1 MIQSIDITKLATDTI
16 AQKAITHSQE
26 QMNEF
31 ASMSFPQILDK
42 IVNSAVDL
50 TLKIAIAIL
59 VFYIGKF
66 LINRIY
72 SVVKKILVN
81 RQVELSLSTFILS
94 LMRIALMFILIIT
107 VIGILGIETS
117 SFIAIFASAGVA
129 IGMAMSGTLQN
140 FAGGVLILF
149 IKPYKVGDFIEVQ
162 GYSGTVKEIQIFYTI
177 INTVDNKA
185 IVIPNGALSTGTINN
200 FSREEYRRVEWNVG
214 ISYGDDYE
222 AAKKLV
228 LEMLAKDSR
237 VVEKYIEDDRKKY
250 NTNATP
256 EEEPSEQPSDD
267 IPEDVPHHSRLWRLF
282 HRKRKAFRQRLA
294 ARIEEE
300 RNKPEITFAIP
311 PIDRSPYV
319 GLKELADSSV
329 NITIRAWTRSEFYW
343 DLYFDI
349 NEKIYKEFPKA
360 GLSFPFPQMDVH
372 INNEN

>member
-1 MIQSIDITKLATDTI
+1 
-16 AQKAITHSQE
+16 
-26 QMNEF
+26 
-31 ASMSFPQILDK
+31 
-42 IVNSAVDL
+42 
-50 TLKIAIAIL
+50 
-59 VFYIGKF
+59 
-66 LINRIY
+66 
-72 SVVKKILVN
+72 
-81 RQVELSLSTFILS
+81 
-94 LMRIALMFILIIT
+94 
-107 VIGILGIETS
+107 
-117 SFIAIFASAGVA
+117 
-129 IGMAMSGTLQN
+129 
-140 FAGGVLILF
+140 
-149 IKPYKVGDFIEVQ
+149 
-162 GYSGTVKEIQIFYTI
+162 
-177 INTVDNKA
+177 
-185 IVIPNGALSTGTINN
+185 
-200 FSREEYRRVEWNVG
+200 
-214 ISYGDDYE
+214 
-222 AAKKLV
+222 
-228 LEMLAKDSR
+228 MLAKDSR

-256 EEEPSEQPSDD
+256 EEETSEQPSDD
-267 IPEDVPHHSRLWRLF
+267 IPEDEPHHSRLWRLF